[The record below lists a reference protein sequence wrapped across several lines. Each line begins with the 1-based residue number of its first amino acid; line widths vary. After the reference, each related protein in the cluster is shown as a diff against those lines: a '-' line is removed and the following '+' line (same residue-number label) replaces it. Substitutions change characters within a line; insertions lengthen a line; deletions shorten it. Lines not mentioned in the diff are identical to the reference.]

1 MKPKLKRF
9 QEIASK
15 LDGNISK
22 IADALGV
29 SRGAVYRWI
38 EADNSFKETIE
49 ESRGRVL
56 DELVETAKLFAKGV
70 PHFSDSG
77 EFAGWQ
83 VQPDGQTLRYLLGT
97 LGKKEGFGE
106 SVDIT
111 SKGESLKPETIEIE
125 IIDRR
130 EQVIKGDE

>member
-9 QEIASK
+9 KEIASK
-15 LDGNISK
+15 FDGNISNM
-22 IADALGV
+22 AEALGV
-29 SRGAVYRWI
+29 SRGAIYRWI
-38 EADNSFKETIE
+38 EADNSFRETIE

-70 PHFSDSG
+70 PRFSDSG

-111 SKGESLKPETIEIE
+111 SKGESIRPEKFTIEV
-125 IIDRR
+125 IDRR
-130 EQVIKGDE
+130 EQIENQ

>member
-56 DELVETAKLFAKGV
+56 DELVETAKLYAKGV
-70 PHFSDSG
+70 PRYVDGKFN
-77 EFAGWQ
+77 GWA
-83 VQPDGQTLRYLLGT
+83 VPPDGQTLRYLLGT
-97 LGKKEGFGE
+97 LGKKEGFGD
-106 SVDIT
+106 SIDIT
-111 SKGESLKPETIEIE
+111 SKGESIKPETIKIE
-125 IIDRR
+125 VIDKR
-130 EQVIKGDE
+130 EQVDNQ